1 MQSPQRHFSPASHF
15 AHYPPRT
22 YNLLPMSRPPTYL
35 GSTLQKNYYL
45 YILTDTTNTFLY
57 TGVTSNLERRVQQ
70 HKSGNGS
77 AFTKK
82 YNVNKLVYYEILPD
96 PAAAIA
102 REKQIK
108 AVSRQKRM
116 DLVNSFNAAWRDLS
130 DELPLRSLQR
140 GKS

>member
-1 MQSPQRHFSPASHF
+1 
-15 AHYPPRT
+15 
-22 YNLLPMSRPPTYL
+22 MSRPPTYL
-35 GSTLQKNYYL
+35 GSTLQKHYYI

-82 YNVNKLVYYEILPD
+82 HNVNKLVYYEILAD

-116 DLVNSFNAAWRDLS
+116 DLVNSINAAWRELS
-130 DELPLRSLQR
+130 VELP
-140 GKS
+140 